1 MVRPGSLFC
10 IITNPHPMLEI
21 FSYAF
26 MLRAFLAGT
35 VIAILAPFIGT
46 FLVVRRYSLMADTL
60 SHVSLVGIAVGVLL
74 GINPIVGALLASV
87 IAAVGIDRL
96 RGAKQIFGESVLALF
111 LSGSLAVATVLLSLG
126 GKYTTNILSFLFGSI
141 TTVQRS
147 DVIIISCLGAV
158 VIFLLLFFYR
168 HFFAVSFDEELA
180 EASGIRSRLFSTL
193 LMIVAATTVA
203 LSIRVVGALLVGAL
217 MIIPVLSA
225 IQFGRSFRQ
234 SIVLAVLFSL
244 CAVLLGLFLSF
255 YIGLPSGGTIV
266 IVALGIFLCSLLGS
280 RSSA

>member
-1 MVRPGSLFC
+1 
-10 IITNPHPMLEI
+10 MLEI

-46 FLVVRRYSLMADTL
+46 FLVVRRYALMADTL
-60 SHVSLVGIAVGVLL
+60 SHVSLVGIALGVLL
-74 GINPIVGALLASV
+74 GINPIVGALLTSV

-96 RGAKQIFGESVLALF
+96 RGAKQIAGESVLALF

-168 HFFAVSFDEELA
+168 HLFAVSFDEELA
-180 EASGIRSRLFSTL
+180 EASGIHSRFFSTL
-193 LMIVAATTVA
+193 LVIVAATTVA
-203 LSIRVVGALLVGAL
+203 LSIRIVGALLVGAL

-234 SIVLAVLFSL
+234 SILLATVFSL

-255 YIGLPSGGTIV
+255 YIGLPGGGTIV
-266 IVALGIFLCSLLGS
+266 IVALGIFLFSLLGN
-280 RSSA
+280 RSA